1 MKLRRSAVPYR
12 DQVTEPPRIDPDAP
26 KLVYVQV
33 ADHITARIE
42 AGDLAPGG
50 RLPAERDLATEYGVS
65 YDTIR
70 RATAL
75 LRDRGLIITIVG
87 RGTYVT
93 PADQRGQRIH
103 AGAVCER
110 ALTGGDVLAL
120 AAPGLQGG
128 GL

>member
-1 MKLRRSAVPYR
+1 VSDHPA
-12 DQVTEPPRIDPDAP
+12 IDPSAP

-42 AGDLAPGG
+42 AGELAPGA
-50 RLPAERDLATEYGVS
+50 RLPAERDLAVEYGVA

-93 PADQRGQRIH
+93 PEDQH
-103 AGAVCER
+103 
-110 ALTGGDVLAL
+110 
-120 AAPGLQGG
+120 P
-128 GL
+128 

>member
-1 MKLRRSAVPYR
+1 MPYR
-12 DQVTEPPRIDPDAP
+12 ELVSEHPAIDPDAP

-33 ADHITARIE
+33 ADHIAARIE
-42 AGDLAPGG
+42 AGELAPGA
-50 RLPAERDLATEYGVS
+50 RLPAERDLATEYGVA

-93 PADQRGQRIH
+93 PDDQRPQ
-103 AGAVCER
+103 A
-110 ALTGGDVLAL
+110 
-120 AAPGLQGG
+120 
-128 GL
+128 